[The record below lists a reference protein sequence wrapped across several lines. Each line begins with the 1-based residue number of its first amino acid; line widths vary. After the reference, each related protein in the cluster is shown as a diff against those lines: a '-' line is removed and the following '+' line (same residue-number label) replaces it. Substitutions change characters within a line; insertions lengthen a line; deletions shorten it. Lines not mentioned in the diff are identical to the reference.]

1 VNTLRS
7 EKIEELK
14 DRETRQFLYEEH
26 IETGLP
32 IQIREL
38 RKKRKLTQKELA
50 KLLECDQSNVSDWEN
65 PNYEYTPQ
73 ISTLKRLANAFD
85 VPLIVRFGSWE
96 ELLTWDN
103 DLSPE
108 KVAPSSF
115 DEVIEK
121 LEQSATEKQIG
132 SSRTGQANIE
142 ITDVLSVKPK
152 RAKQKVYS
160 NKNVTSIQPS
170 LFPIAV
176 DNTQDNIDSEDILN
190 AKYLE
195 EPQAEKAGDLDNYFS
210 VFRNLYS
217 TGKNVN
223 EKRRLYV

>member
-1 VNTLRS
+1 VNTLRN

-14 DRETRQFLYEEH
+14 DRESRQFFYEEH

-50 KLLECDQSNVSDWEN
+50 KLAECDQSNVSDWEN

-85 VPLIVRFGSWE
+85 VPLIVRFVSWE
-96 ELLTWDN
+96 ELITWDN

-108 KVAPSSF
+108 KVAPASF
-115 DEVIEK
+115 DEVVEK
-121 LEQSATEKQIG
+121 LEQPTTEKQ
-132 SSRTGQANIE
+132 SNIE
-142 ITDVLSVKPK
+142 ATNVLRAKPK
-152 RAKQKVYS
+152 RAKQNIYAKDDIS
-160 NKNVTSIQPS
+160 SIQPS
-170 LFPIAV
+170 LSPLAV
-176 DNTQDNIDSEDILN
+176 DNTKGDLELDDVLN

-195 EPQAEKAGDLDNYFS
+195 ESPQIKKTSNLDNYLNAG
-210 VFRNLYS
+210 RNLYA
-217 TGKNVN
+217 TT
-223 EKRRLYV
+223 